1 MKKELFKRTDD
12 TFGREGT
19 ESEKRIIPQAQ
30 KKYKDTIFRL
40 LFNDRERALS
50 LYNGVN
56 GTKYDD
62 ASILQY
68 NTLENAIYMNVHNDI
83 SFVIA
88 NQIQMYEHQST
99 VPINMPLRDLFYIAD
114 ILQKTVADKTIYD
127 SRPLMIPN
135 PDFVVFYN
143 GENTLAERM
152 ELKLSD
158 NFIIPTDNPALEL
171 RVTILNI
178 NDGMNEGLKEK
189 CPALKQYMQYV
200 DRVRK
205 YSKEMDLKIAVTRA
219 VDECICEGILK
230 DFLIK
235 QKAEVI
241 KMSIYEFDEEREMK
255 LIRESERE
263 IGKEEGREE
272 SLQRILALNKIL
284 LADNRIDDLKRA
296 TDDKAY
302 LAALCQ
308 EYSL

>member
-1 MKKELFKRTDD
+1 MKKESFKQTND
-12 TFGREGT
+12 TFGREGAV
-19 ESEKRIIPQAQ
+19 SEKRIIPQAQ

-56 GTKYDD
+56 GTKYND

-114 ILQKTVADKTIYD
+114 ILQKTVADKTIYG

-143 GENTLAERM
+143 GEKTLAERM

-178 NDGMNEGLKEK
+178 NDGMNEELKEK

-200 DRVRK
+200 NRVRK
-205 YSKEMDLKIAVTRA
+205 YSKETDLKSAVTRA

-263 IGKEEGREE
+263 FGEY
-272 SLQRILALNKIL
+272 RIRTLYKYL
-284 LADNRIDDLKRA
+284 LSDNRIDDLKRA
-296 TDDKAY
+296 TEDALY
-302 LAALCQ
+302 CNALCE
-308 EYSL
+308 EYRL

>member
-1 MKKELFKRTDD
+1 MKRESFKQTDD
-12 TFGREGT
+12 IFGREGT
-19 ESEKRIIPQAQ
+19 VSEKRIIPQAQ

-56 GTKYDD
+56 GTKYND

-68 NTLENAIYMNVHNDI
+68 NTLENAIYMNIHNDI

-114 ILQKTVADKTIYD
+114 ILQKTVADKTIYG

-143 GENTLAERM
+143 GEKTLAERM

-189 CPALKQYMQYV
+189 YPALKQYMQYV
-200 DRVRK
+200 NRVRK

-263 IGKEEGREE
+263 FGEY
-272 SLQRILALNKIL
+272 RIRTLYKYL
-284 LADNRIDDLKRA
+284 LSDNRIDDLKRA
-296 TDDKAY
+296 TEDALY
-302 LAALCQ
+302 CNALCE
-308 EYSL
+308 EYRL

>member
-1 MKKELFKRTDD
+1 MKRESFKQTDD
-12 TFGREGT
+12 IFGREGT
-19 ESEKRIIPQAQ
+19 VSEKRMIPQAQ

-56 GTKYDD
+56 GTKYNDS
-62 ASILQY
+62 SILQY

-99 VPINMPLRDLFYIAD
+99 VPTNMPLRDLFYIAD

-143 GENTLAERM
+143 GEKTLAERM

-200 DRVRK
+200 NRVRK

-263 IGKEEGREE
+263 FGEY
-272 SLQRILALNKIL
+272 RIRTLYKYL
-284 LADNRIDDLKRA
+284 LSDNRIDDLKRA
-296 TDDKAY
+296 TEDALY
-302 LAALCQ
+302 CNALCE
-308 EYSL
+308 EYRL

>member
-1 MKKELFKRTDD
+1 MKKESFKQTND
-12 TFGREGT
+12 TFGREGAV
-19 ESEKRIIPQAQ
+19 SEKRIIPQAQ

-56 GTKYDD
+56 GTKYND

-114 ILQKTVADKTIYD
+114 ILQKTVADKTIYG

-143 GENTLAERM
+143 GEKTLAERM

-178 NDGMNEGLKEK
+178 NDGMNEELKEK

-200 DRVRK
+200 NRVRK
-205 YSKEMDLKIAVTRA
+205 YSKETDLKSAVTRA

-263 IGKEEGREE
+263 FGEY
-272 SLQRILALNKIL
+272 RIRTLYKYL
-284 LADNRIDDLKRA
+284 LSDNRIDGLKRA
-296 TDDKAY
+296 TEDALY
-302 LAALCQ
+302 CNALCE
-308 EYSL
+308 EYRL

>member
-1 MKKELFKRTDD
+1 MKRESFKQTDD
-12 TFGREGT
+12 IFGREGT
-19 ESEKRIIPQAQ
+19 VSEKRIIPQAQ

-56 GTKYDD
+56 GTKYND

-114 ILQKTVADKTIYD
+114 ILQKTVADKTIYG

-143 GENTLAERM
+143 GEKTLAERM

-178 NDGMNEGLKEK
+178 NDGMNEELKEK

-200 DRVRK
+200 NRVRK
-205 YSKEMDLKIAVTRA
+205 YSKEMNLKSAVTRA
-219 VDECICEGILK
+219 VDECIYEGILK

-263 IGKEEGREE
+263 FGEY
-272 SLQRILALNKIL
+272 RIRTLYKYL
-284 LADNRIDDLKRA
+284 LSDNRIDDLKRA
-296 TDDKAY
+296 TEDVLY
-302 LAALCQ
+302 CNALCE

>member
-1 MKKELFKRTDD
+1 MKRDSFKQTDD

-19 ESEKRIIPQAQ
+19 VSEKRIIPQAQ

-56 GTKYDD
+56 GTKYNDS
-62 ASILQY
+62 SILQY

-99 VPINMPLRDLFYIAD
+99 VPTNMPLRDLFYIAD

-143 GENTLAERM
+143 GEKTLAERM

-178 NDGMNEGLKEK
+178 NDGMNEELKEK

-200 DRVRK
+200 NRVRK
-205 YSKEMDLKIAVTRA
+205 YSKEMDLKSAVTRA

-263 IGKEEGREE
+263 FGEY
-272 SLQRILALNKIL
+272 RIRTLYKYL
-284 LADNRIDDLKRA
+284 LSDNRIDDLKRA
-296 TDDKAY
+296 TEDVLY
-302 LAALCQ
+302 CNALCE

>member
-1 MKKELFKRTDD
+1 MIHLE
-12 TFGREGT
+12 
-19 ESEKRIIPQAQ
+19 EKRR
-30 KKYKDTIFRL
+30 Y
-40 LFNDRERALS
+40 
-50 LYNGVN
+50 
-56 GTKYDD
+56 
-62 ASILQY
+62 
-68 NTLENAIYMNVHNDI
+68 LENAIYMNVHNDI

-114 ILQKTVADKTIYD
+114 ILQKTVADKTIYG

-143 GENTLAERM
+143 GEKTLAERM

-178 NDGMNEGLKEK
+178 NDGMNEELKEK

-200 DRVRK
+200 NRVRK
-205 YSKEMDLKIAVTRA
+205 YSKETDLKSAVTRA

-263 IGKEEGREE
+263 FGEY
-272 SLQRILALNKIL
+272 RIRTLYKYL
-284 LADNRIDDLKRA
+284 LSDNRIDDLKRA
-296 TDDKAY
+296 TEDALY
-302 LAALCQ
+302 CNALCE
-308 EYSL
+308 EYRL

>member
-1 MKKELFKRTDD
+1 MKKESFKQTDD
-12 TFGREGT
+12 TFGREGAV
-19 ESEKRIIPQAQ
+19 SEKRIIPQAQ

-56 GTKYDD
+56 GTKYND

-68 NTLENAIYMNVHNDI
+68 NTPENAIHMNIHNDI

-114 ILQKTVADKTIYD
+114 ILQKTVADKTIYG

-143 GENTLAERM
+143 GEKTLAERM

-200 DRVRK
+200 NRVRK

-263 IGKEEGREE
+263 FGEY
-272 SLQRILALNKIL
+272 RIRTLYKYL
-284 LADNRIDDLKRA
+284 LSDNRIDDLKRA
-296 TDDKAY
+296 TEDALY
-302 LAALCQ
+302 CNALCE
-308 EYSL
+308 EYRL

>member
-1 MKKELFKRTDD
+1 MKKESFKQTND
-12 TFGREGT
+12 TFGREGAV
-19 ESEKRIIPQAQ
+19 SEKRIIPQAQ

-56 GTKYDD
+56 GTKYND

-68 NTLENAIYMNVHNDI
+68 NTLENAIYMNIHNDI

-114 ILQKTVADKTIYD
+114 ILQKTVADKTIYG

-143 GENTLAERM
+143 GEKTLAERM

-178 NDGMNEGLKEK
+178 NDGMNEELKEK

-200 DRVRK
+200 NRVRK
-205 YSKEMDLKIAVTRA
+205 YSKETDLKSAVTRA
-219 VDECICEGILK
+219 VDECICEDILK

-263 IGKEEGREE
+263 FGEY
-272 SLQRILALNKIL
+272 RIRTLYKYL
-284 LADNRIDDLKRA
+284 LSDNRIDDLKRA
-296 TDDKAY
+296 TEDVLY
-302 LAALCQ
+302 CNALCE
-308 EYSL
+308 EYRL